1 MIYGAHELA
10 RWPAS
15 VQMADGSYAPARPIW
30 NTWGRWRH
38 AWWVLSGRCDAL
50 WWPEDGNPYG
60 GVSVTMAGRR
70 TQIVND
76 ALLRLG
82 SARWGCDGYG
92 ARLSRAVP
100 CPDRTCL
107 HRTLTARL
115 SLHDEAMDLIARHEG
130 RA

>member
-60 GVSVTMAGRR
+60 GGAVAMGGRQPQSVYGGLPRRGAARRGGAESGGR
-70 TQIVND
+70 
-76 ALLRLG
+76 
-82 SARWGCDGYG
+82 G
-92 ARLSRAVP
+92 ARAGP
-100 CPDRTCL
+100 CPGRPCP
-107 HRTLTARL
+107 HRTRTA
-115 SLHDEAMDLIARHEG
+115 APGRHG
-130 RA
+130 G